1 MNIILLSGGSG
12 LRLWPLSNSIRS
24 KQFLKL
30 FKTDNDSYESM
41 AQRVYRQVRTVS
53 PDIGIT
59 IATGEDQVSTI
70 RNQLG
75 NDVDICIEPCR
86 RDTFPAIVLAAA
98 YLHDIKGVD
107 LSESIA
113 VCPVDPYVDDDYY
126 RSVIKLIGS
135 VKNDSGKL
143 MLLGVEPTYPSE
155 KYGYIIPDNGDS
167 VSHVRRFVE
176 KPDGES
182 AGRYIE
188 QGALWNAGVF
198 AFCLGYIIEK
208 SHKLIEYTDYHDL
221 LTKYESLEKIS
232 FDYAVSEKETNID
245 VMRYKGE
252 WRDVGTWN
260 MMSEVMSENVKG
272 NALLDDKCE
281 NTHVINELG
290 IPLLCMGCK
299 NMIVAASNDGI
310 LVSEKEASG
319 YMKPYVEKLG
329 NMAMFAEKSW
339 GTFTVLDVQLNSMTV
354 SIYLKKG
361 HAMKYHSH
369 EQRSEIWTIV
379 SGKGY
384 VIVDDVK
391 KNIGTGDTVSIH
403 KGVKHLIYAESDM
416 NIIEIQIGESI
427 NVKDKRTFPDI
438 LSNRS

>member
-12 LRLWPLSNSIRS
+12 QRLWPLSNSIRS

-30 FKTDNDSYESM
+30 FKTSNDSYESM
-41 AQRVYRQVRTVS
+41 AQRVYRQIKSVS
-53 PDIGIT
+53 PDVGVT

-70 RNQLG
+70 KNQFG
-75 NDVDICIEPCR
+75 DDIDICIEPCR
-86 RDTFPAIVLAAA
+86 RDTFPAIVLAAT
-98 YLHDIKGVD
+98 YLHDIKGIG

-113 VCPVDPYVDDDYY
+113 VCPVDPYVHDDYY
-126 RSVIKLIGS
+126 KAVISLMKSIETVS
-135 VKNDSGKL
+135 KKL

-155 KYGYIIPDNGDS
+155 KY
-167 VSHVRRFVE
+167 
-176 KPDGES
+176 
-182 AGRYIE
+182 IE

-198 AFCLGYIIEK
+198 SFSLEYIIEK
-208 SHKLIEYTDYHDL
+208 SHELIEYSDYYDL
-221 LTKYESLEKIS
+221 LEKYESLEKIS

-310 LVSEKEASG
+310 LVSDKETSG

-354 SIYLKKG
+354 NIYLKEN
-361 HAMKYHSH
+361 HSMKYHSH

-379 SGKGY
+379 SGNGY
-384 VIVDDVK
+384 VVVDGEKKLVK
-391 KNIGTGDTVSIH
+391 TGDTISVS
-403 KGVKHLIYAESDM
+403 KGAKHLIHAQTDM

-427 NVKDKRTFPDI
+427 SVKDKHIFLETF
-438 LSNRS
+438 

>member
-41 AQRVYRQVRTVS
+41 AQRVYRQIRTVS

-182 AGRYIE
+182 AGKYIE

-299 NMIVAASNDGI
+299 NMIIAASNDGI

>member
-41 AQRVYRQVRTVS
+41 AQRVYRQIRTVS

-182 AGRYIE
+182 AGKYIE

>member
-176 KPDGES
+176 KPDRES
-182 AGRYIE
+182 AEKYIE

>member
-86 RDTFPAIVLAAA
+86 RDTFPAIVLAAT
-98 YLHDIKGVD
+98 YLHDIKGVG

-113 VCPVDPYVDDDYY
+113 VCPVDPYVHDDYY
-126 RSVIKLIGS
+126 KAVISLM
-135 VKNDSGKL
+135 KNIETVSKKL

-155 KYGYIIPDNGDS
+155 KYGYIIPENDHSISS
-167 VSHVRRFVE
+167 VKKFVE
-176 KPDGES
+176 KPDRIS
-182 AGRYIE
+182 A
-188 QGALWNAGVF
+188 
-198 AFCLGYIIEK
+198 EK
-208 SHKLIEYTDYHDL
+208 YDYYDL
-221 LTKYESLEKIS
+221 LEKYESLEKIS

-310 LVSEKEASG
+310 LVSDKETSG
-319 YMKPYVEKLG
+319 YMKQYVKKLG

-354 SIYLKKG
+354 SIYLKEN
-361 HAMKYHSH
+361 HFMKYHSH

-379 SGKGY
+379 SGNGY
-384 VIVDDVK
+384 VVVDGEKKLVK
-391 KNIGTGDTVSIH
+391 TGDTISVS
-403 KGVKHLIYAESDM
+403 KGAKHLIHAQTDM

-427 NVKDKRTFPDI
+427 SVKDKHIFLETF
-438 LSNRS
+438 

>member
-12 LRLWPLSNSIRS
+12 QRLWPLSNSIRS

-30 FKTDNDSYESM
+30 FKTGNDSYESM
-41 AQRVYRQVRTVS
+41 AQRVYRQIKSVS
-53 PDIGIT
+53 PDVGVT

-70 RNQLG
+70 KNQLG
-75 NDVDICIEPCR
+75 DDIDICIEPCR
-86 RDTFPAIVLAAA
+86 RDTFPAIVLAAT
-98 YLHDIKGVD
+98 YLHDIKGVG
-107 LSESIA
+107 LSESIET
-113 VCPVDPYVDDDYY
+113 V
-126 RSVIKLIGS
+126 SK
-135 VKNDSGKL
+135 KL

-155 KYGYIIPDNGDS
+155 KYGYIIPENDHSISS
-167 VSHVRRFVE
+167 VKKFVE
-176 KPDGES
+176 KPDRIS
-182 AGRYIE
+182 AEKYIE

-198 AFCLGYIIEK
+198 SFSLEYIIEK
-208 SHKLIEYTDYHDL
+208 SHELIEYSDYYDL
-221 LTKYESLEKIS
+221 LEKYESLEKIS

-310 LVSEKEASG
+310 LVSDKETSG
-319 YMKPYVEKLG
+319 YMKQYVKKLG

-354 SIYLKKG
+354 SIYLKEN
-361 HAMKYHSH
+361 HSMKYHSH

-379 SGKGY
+379 SGNGY
-384 VIVDDVK
+384 VVVDGEKKLVK
-391 KNIGTGDTVSIH
+391 TGDTISVS
-403 KGVKHLIYAESDM
+403 KGAKHLIHAQTDM

-427 NVKDKRTFPDI
+427 SVKDKHIFLETF
-438 LSNRS
+438 

>member
-41 AQRVYRQVRTVS
+41 AQRVYRQIRTVS

-107 LSESIA
+107 LSENIA

-176 KPDGES
+176 KPDRES
-182 AGRYIE
+182 AEKYIE

-245 VMRYKGE
+245 VMRYKGG

>member
-30 FKTDNDSYESM
+30 FKIDNDSYESM
-41 AQRVYRQVRTVS
+41 AQRVFRQIRTVS

-176 KPDGES
+176 KPDRES
-182 AGRYIE
+182 AEKYIE

>member
-41 AQRVYRQVRTVS
+41 AQRIYRQIKSVS
-53 PDIGIT
+53 PDVGVTIT
-59 IATGEDQVSTI
+59 TGEDQVSTI

-75 NDVDICIEPCR
+75 DDVDICIEPCR

-98 YLHDIKGVD
+98 YLHDIKGVG

-113 VCPVDPYVDDDYY
+113 VCPVDPYVHDDYY
-126 RSVIKLIGS
+126 RAVISLMKSIETVS
-135 VKNDSGKL
+135 KKL

-155 KYGYIIPDNGDS
+155 KYGYIIPENDHRISS
-167 VSHVRRFVE
+167 VKKFVE
-176 KPDGES
+176 KPDRIS
-182 AGRYIE
+182 AEKYIE

-198 AFCLGYIIEK
+198 SLSLEYII
-208 SHKLIEYTDYHDL
+208 
-221 LTKYESLEKIS
+221 

-310 LVSEKEASG
+310 LVSDKETSG

-339 GTFTVLDVQLNSMTV
+339 GTFTVLDVQINSMTV
-354 SIYLKKG
+354 NIYLKEN
-361 HAMKYHSH
+361 HSMKYHSH

-379 SGKGY
+379 PGNGY
-384 VIVDDVK
+384 VVVDGEKKLVK
-391 KNIGTGDTVSIH
+391 TGDTISVS
-403 KGVKHLIYAESDM
+403 KGAKHLIHAQTDM

-427 NVKDKRTFPDI
+427 SVKDKHIFLETF
-438 LSNRS
+438 

>member
-41 AQRVYRQVRTVS
+41 AQRVYRQIRTVS

-176 KPDGES
+176 KPDRES
-182 AGRYIE
+182 AEKYIE

>member
-41 AQRVYRQVRTVS
+41 AQRVYRQIRTVS

-176 KPDGES
+176 KPDRES
-182 AGRYIE
+182 AEKYIE

-245 VMRYKGE
+245 VMRYKGG

-319 YMKPYVEKLG
+319 YETLCGKARKHGDVRRKILG
-329 NMAMFAEKSW
+329 
-339 GTFTVLDVQLNSMTV
+339 
-354 SIYLKKG
+354 
-361 HAMKYHSH
+361 H
-369 EQRSEIWTIV
+369 
-379 SGKGY
+379 
-384 VIVDDVK
+384 
-391 KNIGTGDTVSIH
+391 IH
-403 KGVKHLIYAESDM
+403 C
-416 NIIEIQIGESI
+416 
-427 NVKDKRTFPDI
+427 T
-438 LSNRS
+438 

>member
-41 AQRVYRQVRTVS
+41 AQRVYRQIRTVS

-176 KPDGES
+176 KPDRES
-182 AGRYIE
+182 AEKYIE

-245 VMRYKGE
+245 VMRYKGG

-379 SGKGY
+379 SDKGY

>member
-41 AQRVYRQVRTVS
+41 AQRVFRQIRTVS

-176 KPDGES
+176 KPDRES
-182 AGRYIE
+182 AEKYIE

>member
-41 AQRVYRQVRTVS
+41 AQRVYRQIRTVS

-135 VKNDSGKL
+135 VKNDSDKL

-176 KPDGES
+176 KPDRES
-182 AGRYIE
+182 AEKYIE

-299 NMIVAASNDGI
+299 NMIIAASNDGI

>member
-41 AQRVYRQVRTVS
+41 AQRVYRQIRTVS

-86 RDTFPAIVLAAA
+86 CDTFPAIVLAAA

-176 KPDGES
+176 KPDRES
-182 AGRYIE
+182 AEKYIE

-245 VMRYKGE
+245 VMRYKGG

>member
-12 LRLWPLSNSIRS
+12 QRLWPLSNSIRS

-30 FKTDNDSYESM
+30 FKTGNNSYESM
-41 AQRVYRQVRTVS
+41 AQRVYRQIKSVS
-53 PDIGIT
+53 PDVGVT

-70 RNQLG
+70 KNQLG
-75 NDVDICIEPCR
+75 DDIDICIEPCR
-86 RDTFPAIVLAAA
+86 RDTFPAIVLAAT
-98 YLHDIKGVD
+98 YLHDIKGVG

-113 VCPVDPYVDDDYY
+113 VCPVDPYVHDDYY
-126 RSVIKLIGS
+126 KAVISLMKSIETVS
-135 VKNDSGKL
+135 KKL

-155 KYGYIIPDNGDS
+155 KY
-167 VSHVRRFVE
+167 
-176 KPDGES
+176 
-182 AGRYIE
+182 IE

-198 AFCLGYIIEK
+198 SFSLEYIIEK
-208 SHKLIEYTDYHDL
+208 SHELIEYSDYYDL
-221 LTKYESLEKIS
+221 LEKYESLEKIS

-310 LVSEKEASG
+310 LVSDKETSG
-319 YMKPYVEKLG
+319 YMKQYVKKLG

-354 SIYLKKG
+354 SIYLKEN
-361 HAMKYHSH
+361 HSMKYHSH

-379 SGKGY
+379 SGNGY
-384 VIVDDVK
+384 VVVDGEKKLVK
-391 KNIGTGDTVSIH
+391 TGDTISVS
-403 KGVKHLIYAESDM
+403 KGAKHLIHAQTDM

-427 NVKDKRTFPDI
+427 SVKDKHIFLETF
-438 LSNRS
+438 

>member
-1 MNIILLSGGSG
+1 
-12 LRLWPLSNSIRS
+12 
-24 KQFLKL
+24 
-30 FKTDNDSYESM
+30 
-41 AQRVYRQVRTVS
+41 
-53 PDIGIT
+53 
-59 IATGEDQVSTI
+59 
-70 RNQLG
+70 
-75 NDVDICIEPCR
+75 
-86 RDTFPAIVLAAA
+86 
-98 YLHDIKGVD
+98 
-107 LSESIA
+107 
-113 VCPVDPYVDDDYY
+113 
-126 RSVIKLIGS
+126 
-135 VKNDSGKL
+135 
-143 MLLGVEPTYPSE
+143 
-155 KYGYIIPDNGDS
+155 
-167 VSHVRRFVE
+167 
-176 KPDGES
+176 
-182 AGRYIE
+182 
-188 QGALWNAGVF
+188 
-198 AFCLGYIIEK
+198 
-208 SHKLIEYTDYHDL
+208 
-221 LTKYESLEKIS
+221 
-232 FDYAVSEKETNID
+232 
-245 VMRYKGE
+245 
-252 WRDVGTWN
+252 
-260 MMSEVMSENVKG
+260 
-272 NALLDDKCE
+272 
-281 NTHVINELG
+281 

>member
-176 KPDGES
+176 KPDRES
-182 AGRYIE
+182 AEKYIE

-221 LTKYESLEKIS
+221 LTKYESFEKIS

>member
-1 MNIILLSGGSG
+1 
-12 LRLWPLSNSIRS
+12 
-24 KQFLKL
+24 
-30 FKTDNDSYESM
+30 M
-41 AQRVYRQVRTVS
+41 AQRVFRQIRTVS

-176 KPDGES
+176 KPDRES
-182 AGRYIE
+182 AEKYIE

>member
-12 LRLWPLSNSIRS
+12 QRLWPLSNSIRS

-30 FKTDNDSYESM
+30 FKTSNDSYESM
-41 AQRVYRQVRTVS
+41 AQRVYRQIKSVS
-53 PDIGIT
+53 PDVGVT

-70 RNQLG
+70 KNQLG
-75 NDVDICIEPCR
+75 DDIDICIEPCR
-86 RDTFPAIVLAAA
+86 RDTFPAIVLAAT
-98 YLHDIKGVD
+98 YLHDIKGIG

-113 VCPVDPYVDDDYY
+113 VCPVDPYVHDDYY
-126 RSVIKLIGS
+126 KAVISLMKSIETVS
-135 VKNDSGKL
+135 KKL

-155 KYGYIIPDNGDS
+155 KY
-167 VSHVRRFVE
+167 
-176 KPDGES
+176 
-182 AGRYIE
+182 IE

-198 AFCLGYIIEK
+198 SFSLEYIIEK
-208 SHKLIEYTDYHDL
+208 SHELIEYSDYYDL
-221 LTKYESLEKIS
+221 LEKYESLEKIS

-310 LVSEKEASG
+310 LVSDKETSG

-354 SIYLKKG
+354 NIYLKEN
-361 HAMKYHSH
+361 HSMKYHSH

-379 SGKGY
+379 SGNGY
-384 VIVDDVK
+384 VVVDGEKKLVK
-391 KNIGTGDTVSIH
+391 TGDTISVS
-403 KGVKHLIYAESDM
+403 KGAKHLIHAQTDM

-427 NVKDKRTFPDI
+427 SVKDKHIFLETF
-438 LSNRS
+438 

>member
-41 AQRVYRQVRTVS
+41 AQRVYRQIRTVS

-176 KPDGES
+176 KPDRES
-182 AGRYIE
+182 AEKYIE

-208 SHKLIEYTDYHDL
+208 SHKFIGYTDYHDL